1 MLGHAVMIINIKK
14 GIGKLKSRAMKKKNE
29 MLAEYYWMN
38 YFSENYWD

>member
-1 MLGHAVMIINIKK
+1 MIINIKK

-29 MLAEYYWMN
+29 MLAEYYWMK